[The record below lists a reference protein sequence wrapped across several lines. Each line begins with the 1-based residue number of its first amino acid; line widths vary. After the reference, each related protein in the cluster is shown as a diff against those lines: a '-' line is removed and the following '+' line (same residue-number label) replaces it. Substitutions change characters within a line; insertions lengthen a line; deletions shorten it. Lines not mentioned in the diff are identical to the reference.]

1 MTRKEKIY
9 LRLGCLFLAVGL
21 VITFSCGTLNFVSFG
36 SHMERHRER
45 TQALEAEEEAVAE
58 ELPQTANVAEFSEV
72 PEAVEGT
79 QIQASDPINRAFQGY
94 EIERLHIDSGFGEV
108 YLDVGTEFYVEDN
121 EGNRDGDV
129 YISGN
134 TLYIE
139 NDGRRDPLYITLP
152 SEYLFNSVDIDVE
165 AGSLQIE
172 RLQGTNMMISV
183 GAGELA
189 AEELISENS
198 CQLSCG
204 AGSITAEQM
213 TVNSLTASV
222 GMGEIDLTLNG
233 IESADIKTGIGET
246 VLNLPRSSRD
256 YDYQVSCGAGE
267 VSIDGN
273 SYSGLGRSQSV
284 VNDTGRMIRV
294 DNGMGN
300 TELHFEK

>member
-1 MTRKEKIY
+1 M
-9 LRLGCLFLAVGL
+9 A
-21 VITFSCGTLNFVSFG
+21 
-36 SHMERHRER
+36 
-45 TQALEAEEEAVAE
+45 
-58 ELPQTANVAEFSEV
+58 
-72 PEAVEGT
+72 
-79 QIQASDPINRAFQGY
+79 
-94 EIERLHIDSGFGEV
+94 
-108 YLDVGTEFYVEDN
+108 
-121 EGNRDGDV
+121 
-129 YISGN
+129 
-134 TLYIE
+134 
-139 NDGRRDPLYITLP
+139 
-152 SEYLFNSVDIDVE
+152 

>member
-72 PEAVEGT
+72 PEAVEGM

-121 EGNRDGDV
+121 EGNRDDDV

-300 TELHFEK
+300 TELYFEK

>member
-36 SHMERHRER
+36 SHPERHRER

-58 ELPQTANVAEFSEV
+58 EMPQTTYVAEFSEV
-72 PEAVEGT
+72 PEAAEGT

-94 EIERLHIDSGFGEV
+94 GIERLHIDSGFGEV

-121 EGNRDGDV
+121 DGNRDDDV

-152 SEYLFNSVDIDVE
+152 SEYLFNSVDIDME

-267 VSIDGN
+267 VAIDGN

-300 TELHFEK
+300 TELYFEK

>member
-36 SHMERHRER
+36 SHTERHRER